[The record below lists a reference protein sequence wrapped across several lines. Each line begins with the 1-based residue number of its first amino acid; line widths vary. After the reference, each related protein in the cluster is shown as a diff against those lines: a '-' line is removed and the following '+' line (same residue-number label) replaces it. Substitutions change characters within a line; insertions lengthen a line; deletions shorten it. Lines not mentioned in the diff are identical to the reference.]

1 MRGPTVTLP
10 QMVSGKLAIGAGIA
24 GLVMLLAV
32 AAWGS
37 TMLIQRN
44 LARAEA
50 VALKSKLATEQNK
63 VRDWSERFGTLQALV
78 DEQSRGIN
86 ALFDAQQAADRKHAA
101 DVAAARKEAQPVKDR
116 ARVIATFKPPPGKD
130 PAEETRAYI
139 DQLLREERRR

>member
-1 MRGPTVTLP
+1 MTLP
-10 QMVSGKLAIGAGIA
+10 PIVSGKVAIWAGIA

-32 AAWGS
+32 GAWGS

-44 LARAEA
+44 MARAD
-50 VALKSKLATEQNK
+50 VVTLKSKLATEQVK
-63 VRDWSERFGTLQALV
+63 VRDWAHQFGTLQALV

-86 ALFDAQQAADRKHAA
+86 ALFDAQQAAERKHAA